1 MKNIKKNTWIIF
13 YDVILGTDDLDIYH
27 EKYYLIFVQCSQAL
41 KKPVERASIE
51 LFDRMKIALT
61 QS

>member
-13 YDVILGTDDLDIYH
+13 FDVILGTDDLDIYH
-27 EKYYLIFVQCSQAL
+27 EKYYLISDQCSKAL
-41 KKPVERASIE
+41 KDPVYKASIE
-51 LFDRMKIALT
+51 VFDRMKIVLT